1 MKRLLL
7 IASLCV
13 VGIVAAPLASAN
25 AATLTGTC
33 EVKGSA
39 KFGPTN
45 LQKTL
50 EFHTY
55 EFEGSATCKDTANQ
69 THIGTITVKEG
80 NGQLACLTAVSEK
93 EGNGVL
99 KETSPGTEEYKF
111 TLSFVATGGQVALVI
126 KVEGKPSATGD
137 ATFLKSKNQTPA
149 ECLTGGV
156 ERLDFEAVAVGT
168 I

>member
-7 IASLCV
+7 IAGLCAA
-13 VGIVAAPLASAN
+13 GIVAAPLAAAN
-25 AATLTGTC
+25 AATLTGAC

-55 EFEGSATCKDTANQ
+55 AFEGPTTCKDTNNV
-69 THIGTITVKEG
+69 THTGTVTVTGG
-80 NGQLACLTAVSEK
+80 NGQLSCLAAVSEA
-93 EGNGVL
+93 EGNGEL
-99 KETSPGTEEYKF
+99 KETSPGTATYNF

-126 KVEGKPSATGD
+126 KVGGVPSATGD

-156 ERLDFEAVAVGT
+156 EKLEFEAVAAGT

>member
-1 MKRLLL
+1 MKRLIL

-13 VGIVAAPLASAN
+13 VGFVIAPLAAAN
-25 AATLTGTC
+25 AATLTGAC

-45 LQKTL
+45 LTSTL
-50 EFHTY
+50 AFHTY
-55 EFEGSATCKDTANQ
+55 EFEGKATCKDTANV
-69 THIGTITVKEG
+69 THEGTVTVKEG
-80 NGQLACLTAVSEK
+80 NGQLSCLAAVSEA

-99 KETSPGTEEYKF
+99 TEAVTGTKYAF

-126 KVEGKPSATGD
+126 KVGGVASATGD
-137 ATFLKSKNQTPA
+137 ATFANSKNQTPA

-156 ERLDFEAVAVGT
+156 SKLEFEADAVGT
-168 I
+168 L

>member
-1 MKRLLL
+1 
-7 IASLCV
+7 
-13 VGIVAAPLASAN
+13 VAAPLASAN

-99 KETSPGTEEYKF
+99 KE
-111 TLSFVATGGQVALVI
+111 
-126 KVEGKPSATGD
+126 GKPSATGD

>member
-7 IASLCV
+7 IAGLCAA
-13 VGIVAAPLASAN
+13 GIVAAPLAAAN
-25 AATLTGTC
+25 AATLTGAC

-55 EFEGSATCKDTANQ
+55 AFEGATTCKDTNNV
-69 THIGTITVKEG
+69 THTGTVTVTGG
-80 NGQLACLTAVSEK
+80 NGQLSCLAAVSET

-99 KETSPGTEEYKF
+99 TETGTGTKYEF

-126 KVEGKPSATGD
+126 KVGGVPSATGD
-137 ATFLKSKNQTPA
+137 ATFLKSKTQTPA

-156 ERLDFEAVAVGT
+156 EKLEFEAVAAGT